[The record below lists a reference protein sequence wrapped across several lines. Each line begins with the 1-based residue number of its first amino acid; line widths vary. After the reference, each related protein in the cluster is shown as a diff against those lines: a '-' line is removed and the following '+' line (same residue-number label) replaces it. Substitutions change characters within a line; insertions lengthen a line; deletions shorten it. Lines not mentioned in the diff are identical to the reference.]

1 MTKVKDKKFVDL
13 SKARVAEQLE
23 VMKDIKQKGICPFCI
38 NEIDEFHKAKML
50 RKGKHWLVTYNQW
63 PYDNTDRHLLAIA
76 TYHAEKLS
84 DLKKGALD
92 ELQDHITWLEKE
104 LKINTGAVCM
114 RFGDITQ
121 NGATVNH
128 LHVHLIVPIRHDEN
142 TEVEKKVRF
151 KIW

>member
-1 MTKVKDKKFVDL
+1 MSKTTQYVDL
-13 SKARVAEQLE
+13 SKARVAEQLK
-23 VMKDIKQKGICPFCI
+23 VMEDIKQKGICPFCI
-38 NEIDEFHKAKML
+38 NEIDEFHKAKMI
-50 RKGKHWLVTYNQW
+50 RKGKHWLITYNQW
-63 PYDNTDRHLLAIA
+63 PYKHTQMHLLAIA

-92 ELQDHITWLEKE
+92 ELQEHIIWLEKE
-104 LKINTGAVCM
+104 LNIKTGAVCM

-128 LHVHLIVPIRHDEN
+128 IHVHLIVPVKHTDK
-142 TEVEKKVRF
+142 TVVDKKVRF